1 MKSLFLITDRQCHLY
16 CIFYSIKYLNN
27 DISCYSET
35 EDNWWCWNG
44 TLGSY
49 IATPGLSLKSSRV
62 SWEIQV
68 QIQSLKV
75 AFSLSEY
82 SIWNIQKCRLRLE
95 ISKIVDCLYRQTYIY
110 IYIYIYMTYSLP
122 VAQYLQ
128 NSSLQSPENSEPYSP
143 VIITTPALW
152 WIESLPRKAEV
163 VKIFS
168 ISFKVPSGACIL
180 FGGAPLDILTYATLA
195 SQAKTAQEWSSWW
208 S

>member
-1 MKSLFLITDRQCHLY
+1 MRSLFLITYRQCHLH

-27 DISCYSET
+27 DISCYSKT
-35 EDNWWCWNG
+35 EDNWWCWNV

-49 IATPGLSLKSSRV
+49 IATPGISLKSSRV

-82 SIWNIQKCRLRLE
+82 ERKCRLRLE
-95 ISKIVDCLYRQTYIY
+95 ISKIVDCLSIY
-110 IYIYIYMTYSLP
+110 IWHTLSL
-122 VAQYLQ
+122 QHSYLQ

-143 VIITTPALW
+143 IIITTLALW
-152 WIESLPRKAEV
+152 WIGSLPKKAEV

-168 ISFKVPSGACIL
+168 ISFEVPSGACIL
-180 FGGAPLDILTYATLA
+180 FEGAPLDILTYATLA
-195 SQAKTAQEWSSWW
+195 SQAYNSPRVIIQVILVNKHGN
-208 S
+208 

>member
-110 IYIYIYMTYSLP
+110 IYIYIYDILSPCST
-122 VAQYLQ
+122 V
-128 NSSLQSPENSEPYSP
+128 SSKFFP
-143 VIITTPALW
+143 
-152 WIESLPRKAEV
+152 
-163 VKIFS
+163 S
-168 ISFKVPSGACIL
+168 ISWKLRTL
-180 FGGAPLDILTYATLA
+180 FSCHYNNPCLVVNRVFT
-195 SQAKTAQEWSSWW
+195 
-208 S
+208 